1 LGRSAAMSAS
11 LIPSVFSNKR
21 PAYNASLIWCR
32 PSYLTSGSY
41 STVYLEVWNQWIFPG
56 SPFLMSVL
64 SSDWINLPSISGTL
78 LCYFIKLLCIHGNE
92 RRGIPA
98 GLFLSLL
105 CLQKIVYI
113 HEMIKSAP
121 YGKVCPFLSPLYICY
136 VRSRHILYFSFLN
149 VENCYSVPHYYV
161 ALGAKEHECFHQRQL
176 INHRCTHRICK
187 FSRNDIT
194 FHFFAQWFK
203 SPFLTPR
210 LHGDVHAHTPHH
222 AHITY
227 LQF

>member
-121 YGKVCPFLSPLYICY
+121 YGKVCPFLSPLYIYY

-161 ALGAKEHECFHQRQL
+161 ALGAKEHECFHQRP
-176 INHRCTHRICK
+176 INQSQMYSPDMQILTK
-187 FSRNDIT
+187 WY
-194 FHFFAQWFK
+194 HF
-203 SPFLTPR
+203 PFFCSM
-210 LHGDVHAHTPHH
+210 
-222 AHITY
+222 I
-227 LQF
+227 